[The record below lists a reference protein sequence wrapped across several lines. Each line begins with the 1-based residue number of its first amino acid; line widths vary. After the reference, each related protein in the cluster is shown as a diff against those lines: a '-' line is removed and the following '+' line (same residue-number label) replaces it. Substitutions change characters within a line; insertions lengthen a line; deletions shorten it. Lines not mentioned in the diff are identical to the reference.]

1 MTRRFAILA
10 GVVLLTLAGAGCA
23 AAPEASRSLR
33 FDAASKSAIVVIGTN
48 ANEGQEEAIRSGR
61 SLSSFWM
68 EYDPDARRLVP
79 NGKTFLTKVEGGVFA
94 EPSYLKP
101 TVSVL
106 EVEPGDYALVG
117 AGFPHLGTTFVAS
130 KRPLGQRDFTGR
142 PTSWHFTVDPRMHV
156 EPDAPIQRE
165 NFVFSVRPGEVV
177 YIGHFEFQKSGYSD
191 GLRSI
196 DYSQDEKAAREVLA
210 RFPGVAAELITLDLR
225 EPLRSAARD
234 AQADDPG
241 VSGPMVTFDR
251 KKPPQQVAR

>member
-1 MTRRFAILA
+1 MMRRFAILA
-10 GVVLLTLAGAGCA
+10 GLVLLALAGAGCS

-33 FDAASKSAIVVIGTN
+33 FDAASKSAIVVIGTSV
-48 ANEGQEEAIRSGR
+48 NEGQEEAIRSGR

-68 EYDPDARRLVP
+68 EYDPDTRRLVP

-106 EVEPGDYALVG
+106 EVEPGDYALIG

-156 EPDAPIQRE
+156 EPEAPVERH
-165 NFVFSVRPGEVV
+165 NFAFSLRPGELV
-177 YIGHFEFQKSGYSD
+177 YIGHFEFLKSGYSD

-196 DYSQDEKAAREVLA
+196 NYFQDEAAARAALA
-210 RFPGVAAELITLDLR
+210 EYPGIAGTMIVV
-225 EPLRSAARD
+225 
-234 AQADDPG
+234 DPA
-241 VSGPMVTFDR
+241 
-251 KKPPQQVAR
+251 KPPQSVAR